1 MSRPAACGRAAW
13 NWHALL
19 ALHELDRHRVGQQ
32 AAHLE
37 QGQVEVFAQLAGQGH
52 RQFRVEAGQRAHH
65 VVGADRGQAQR
76 APLADAGE
84 VDEARREARQG
95 ARLGAPVGV
104 VGSLVATGELPRGE
118 LLRHGGLHVV
128 AGRVDLGG
136 RGHEALLDLG
146 DGALREHREAAQRL
160 DRVAPEL
167 DAHGVAGR
175 RVDVD
180 DAAPYGELA
189 ALAHLL
195 GALVTQA
202 GDRGEHLVV
211 GRLGALDQS
220 ERRRLQG
227 ERDEA
232 LEGRDGVG
240 DDHAAVALER
250 GERPLALT
258 EHMRRRRHVGAVEHA
273 ARRQRLDVALEVGGK
288 LGGQARRLLGVGH
301 DHEPAGG
308 FDRADEAGQH
318 VGRVEAR
325 GVQR

>member
-1 MSRPAACGRAAW
+1 MARRSG
-13 NWHALL
+13 
-19 ALHELDRHRVGQQ
+19 
-32 AAHLE
+32 
-37 QGQVEVFAQLAGQGH
+37 
-52 RQFRVEAGQRAHH
+52 
-65 VVGADRGQAQR
+65 

-84 VDEARREARQG
+84 VDEAPRQARQG

-104 VGSLVATGELPRGE
+104 VGRLVATGELPRGE
-118 LLRHGGLHVV
+118 LLRDGGLHVV

-136 RGHEALLDLG
+136 RRHQALLDLG

-167 DAHGVAGR
+167 DAHGIAGR

-180 DAAPYGELA
+180 DAAAHGELA

-195 GALVTQA
+195 GALVAQA
-202 GDRGEHLVV
+202 GDRGEHLVE
-211 GRLGALDQS
+211 GRLGALDQG
-220 ERRRLQG
+220 ERARLQV

-232 LEGRDGVG
+232 LEGGDGVG

-258 EHMRRRRHVGAVEHA
+258 EHVRRRRHVGAVEHA
-273 ARRQRLDVALEVGGK
+273 ARRQRLDVAFEVGGK
-288 LGGQARRLLGVGH
+288 LGRQARRLLGVGH

-308 FDRADEAGQH
+308 VDRADQRRPARRARRSS
-318 VGRVEAR
+318 GRRATSPGATR
-325 GVQR
+325 RRPW